1 MRLKFRQDGIDV
13 IIAVTNVHY
22 CKHADDE
29 WNDKEGL
36 SVLQQDMPQNIGMMF
51 VGISRMDCNDIV
63 DELLRYGYSF
73 DTGLIFFGQISK
85 TEYYIYVNKKSII

>member
-29 WNDKEGL
+29 WKDRK
-36 SVLQQDMPQNIGMMF
+36 SV
-51 VGISRMDCNDIV
+51 V
-63 DELLRYGYSF
+63 
-73 DTGLIFFGQISK
+73 
-85 TEYYIYVNKKSII
+85 